1 VSLDALGGPK
11 KGTAQERQVNRSG
24 HFRAND
30 WLGPVQAPQSAEE
43 HVQGSDRALLAHLAL
58 PVLHPLKRP
67 FAAIGLPAKG
77 WSNVMLA
84 AALVISTTASAY
96 VIRPDRDMRQ
106 FDGSIV

>member
-1 VSLDALGGPK
+1 MQDSEL
-11 KGTAQERQVNRSG
+11 
-24 HFRAND
+24 
-30 WLGPVQAPQSAEE
+30 
-43 HVQGSDRALLAHLAL
+43 ALLAHLAL

-84 AALVISTTASAY
+84 AALESSTTASAY

>member
-1 VSLDALGGPK
+1 MTGDCPDALGEP
-11 KGTAQERQVNRSG
+11 ERTTSSQRVARTGSG
-24 HFRAND
+24 A
-30 WLGPVQAPQSAEE
+30 ASAEE
-43 HVQGSDRALLAHLAL
+43 HVQGSDHR
-58 PVLHPLKRP
+58 PFLHTWHYPYCTPKKP

-84 AALVISTTASAY
+84 AVLFPSTTASAY